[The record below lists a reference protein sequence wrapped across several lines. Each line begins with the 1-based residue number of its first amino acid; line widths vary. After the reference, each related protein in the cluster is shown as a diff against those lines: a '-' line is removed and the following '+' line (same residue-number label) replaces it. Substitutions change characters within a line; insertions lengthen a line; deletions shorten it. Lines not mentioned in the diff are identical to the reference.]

1 MLYKKIHR
9 QYIREYWIG
18 RRFRFFR
25 EVFKVTSKPRISKYN
40 ISIEVVCSTFPVDR
54 MWELV
59 RLAGLLKGTT
69 RVKDK
74 VKWLED

>member
-9 QYIREYWIG
+9 QYARKFWIG
-18 RRFRFFR
+18 RRFRFYD
-25 EVFKVTSKPRISKYN
+25 EVFKVTSKPCISKYGIN
-40 ISIEVVCSTFPVDR
+40 IEVVCNTFPVDR

-59 RLAGLLKGTT
+59 RLEGLLKGTI

>member
-9 QYIREYWIG
+9 QYARKFWIG
-18 RRFRFFR
+18 RRFKWY
-25 EVFKVTSKPRISKYN
+25 EVFKVTSKPHISKYN

-59 RLAGLLKGTT
+59 RLEGSLKGTI
-69 RVKDK
+69 RVKK
-74 VKWLED
+74 VKWLKD